1 MDNPSEQPATRS
13 EHPFV
18 VFIHPDGRTLGAGI
32 AELHSDMVA
41 DLVVLEGENAPFGG
55 TRLFV
60 GVPYVARKEGSP
72 PTRGSWHY

>member
-1 MDNPSEQPATRS
+1 MI
-13 EHPFV
+13 
-18 VFIHPDGRTLGAGI
+18 FIHPDGRTLGASI
-32 AELHSDMVA
+32 AELHSDMIA
-41 DLVVLEGENAPFGG
+41 DLVVMEGEQAPFGG